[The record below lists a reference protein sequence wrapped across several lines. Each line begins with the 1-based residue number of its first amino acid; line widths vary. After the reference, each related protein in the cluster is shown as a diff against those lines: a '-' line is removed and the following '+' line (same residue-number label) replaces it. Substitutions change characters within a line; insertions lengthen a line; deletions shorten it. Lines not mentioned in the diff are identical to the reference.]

1 MFSSACVWLLFVSIH
16 NLFMQPFCFW
26 YKYFGEGLNVSES
39 VIIRFYF
46 FLNKFVSILIW
57 VTVWFLDICLTYNWL
72 HIPIICWIT
81 FWLTVRQLKIKRV
94 RVRVFN
100 TTSNNISVISW
111 WSVLLVEETRVPGE
125 NHGYV
130 ASHWQTLSH
139 NVVSSTPRHEQDS
152 ISQVISTDCTGSCK
166 SNYHTITAP

>member
-16 NLFMQPFCFW
+16 NLFMQSFCIW
-26 YKYFGEGLNVSES
+26 YQYFGEGLNVSES
-39 VIIRFYF
+39 VIIYF

-111 WSVLLVEETRVPGE
+111 WSVLLVEETM
-125 NHGYV
+125 
-130 ASHWQTLSH
+130 
-139 NVVSSTPRHEQDS
+139 DM
-152 ISQVISTDCTGSCK
+152 SQVTDK
-166 SNYHTITAP
+166 LYHIMLYRVHLAMSRIQFHKW

>member
-16 NLFMQPFCFW
+16 NLFMQSFCIW
-26 YKYFGEGLNVSES
+26 YQYFGEGLNVSES
-39 VIIRFYF
+39 VIIYF

-94 RVRVFN
+94 RVRVCN

-111 WSVLLVEETRVPGE
+111 WSVLLVEETM
-125 NHGYV
+125 
-130 ASHWQTLSH
+130 
-139 NVVSSTPRHEQDS
+139 DM
-152 ISQVISTDCTGSCK
+152 SQVTDK
-166 SNYHTITAP
+166 LYHIMLYRVHLAMSRIQFHKW